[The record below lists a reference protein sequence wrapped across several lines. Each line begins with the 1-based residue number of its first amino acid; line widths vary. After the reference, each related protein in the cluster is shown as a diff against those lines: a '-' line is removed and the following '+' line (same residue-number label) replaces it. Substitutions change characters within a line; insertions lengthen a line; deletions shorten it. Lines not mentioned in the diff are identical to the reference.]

1 MATAEKHRSFDCP
14 ECIRVRFSFS
24 FNEFCSYMDNLS
36 GYADRPLPFVLRYL
50 RRRLASHVVIL
61 VCVVAA
67 VACSVGT
74 QYGVKYLVDGL
85 SAGPTRAGSVW
96 LAFVFLMSLITADNF
111 LWRIASWT
119 ASFTFVGVT
128 GDLRRDIFR
137 HLTGH
142 APSYF
147 SDRLPGMLTSRIT
160 ATSNAVFTVENMF
173 VWNVLPPCIATIAAI
188 ALIGTVSLP
197 MSAGLIVIAGAMVVA
212 MFHLAAAG
220 KPLHDDFADKA
231 AAVDGE
237 MVDVINNM
245 PLVRAFCGLSFE
257 HDRFDATVNREL
269 TARGR
274 SLRYLEKLRL
284 THAAITVA
292 LTIALLAWAIVLWQ
306 HGGATT
312 GDVVL
317 VCTLGLSIL
326 NATRDLAVALVDVTQ
341 HVARLTEAIATLLL
355 PHELR
360 DHPEAEPLVKSG
372 AAIAF
377 NNISFRYPGGL
388 QVFDKFSLRLQ
399 PGQRVGL
406 VGQSGGGKS
415 SLFVL
420 LQRFYDVQHGSITID
435 GQDISRVTQQSLR
448 QAISVVP
455 QDISLFHRSILE
467 NIRYGRPNATDDEVL
482 RAAIAARCD
491 FVETLPEGLATM
503 VGDRGVKLSGGQR
516 QRIAIARAFLK
527 DAPILLLDEATAALD
542 SESEEAIRE
551 SLGRLMRGRTVIAIA
566 HRLATL
572 RNFDRVVMLKAGK
585 IIEDGPPDRLM
596 QGQGPY
602 RELVTQELSRLA
614 KHAA

>member
-1 MATAEKHRSFDCP
+1 
-14 ECIRVRFSFS
+14 
-24 FNEFCSYMDNLS
+24 MDNLS
-36 GYADRPLPFVLRYL
+36 GYAHRPLPFVLRYL
-50 RRRLASHVVIL
+50 RQRLASHLVI
-61 VCVVAA
+61 VTSVVAA

-74 QYGVKYLVDGL
+74 QYGVKHLVDGL
-85 SAGPTRAGSVW
+85 SAGASRAGTVW
-96 LAFVFLMSLITADNF
+96 LAFVFLIALIAADNF

-173 VWNVLPPCIATIAAI
+173 VWNVLPPCMATVTAI
-188 ALIGTVSLP
+188 ALIGTVSP
-197 MSAGLIVIAGAMVVA
+197 SMSAALSLVAGAMVIG

-245 PLVRAFCGLSFE
+245 PLVRAFCGFSFE

-274 SLRYLEKLRL
+274 SLRYLEKLRI
-284 THAAITVA
+284 THAAITVV
-292 LTIALLAWAIVLWQ
+292 LTIALLAWVIVLWQ
-306 HGGATT
+306 RGSATT

-317 VCTLGLSIL
+317 VCTLGLCIL
-326 NATRDLAVALVDVTQ
+326 SATRDLAVALVDTTQ
-341 HVARLTEAIATLLL
+341 HFARLTEAIATLLL

-360 DHPEAEPLVKSG
+360 DHPQAEPLVKSG

-377 NNISFRYPGGL
+377 SNISFQYPGGV
-388 QVFDKFSLRLQ
+388 QVFDKFSLRIQ

-420 LQRFYDVQHGSITID
+420 LQRFYDVQQGSITID

-491 FVETLPEGLATM
+491 FVETLPQGLATM

-551 SLGRLMRGRTVIAIA
+551 ALARLMRGRTVIAIA

-572 RNFDRVVMLKAGK
+572 RNFDRVVLLKAGN
-585 IIEDGPPDRLM
+585 IIEDGPPDGLM

-602 RELVTQELSRLA
+602 RELVTQELNRLA
-614 KHAA
+614 KFAA

>member
-1 MATAEKHRSFDCP
+1 
-14 ECIRVRFSFS
+14 
-24 FNEFCSYMDNLS
+24 MDNLS
-36 GYADRPLPFVLRYL
+36 GYAHRPLPFVLRYL
-50 RRRLASHVVIL
+50 RRRLAAHLVIL
-61 VCVVAA
+61 TTVIAA

-85 SAGPTRAGSVW
+85 SAGPARAGNVW
-96 LAFVFLMSLITADNF
+96 LAFVFLMSLIAADNF

-173 VWNVLPPCIATIAAI
+173 VWNVLPPCIATVAAI

-197 MSAGLIVIAGAMVVA
+197 MSAGLIVIAGAMVIG
-212 MFHLAAAG
+212 MFRLAAAG

-274 SLRYLEKLRL
+274 SLRYLEKLRI
-284 THAAITVA
+284 THAAITVV
-292 LTIALLAWAIVLWQ
+292 LTIALLAWAIMLWQ
-306 HGGATT
+306 RGSATT

-326 NATRDLAVALVDVTQ
+326 SATRDLAVALVDVTQ
-341 HVARLTEAIATLLL
+341 HVARLTEAIGTLLL

-377 NNISFRYPGGL
+377 NNISFQYPGGV
-388 QVFDKFSLRLQ
+388 QVFDKFSLRIQ

-415 SLFVL
+415 SMFVL

-491 FVETLPEGLATM
+491 FVETLPQGLATM

-551 SLGRLMRGRTVIAIA
+551 ALGRLMRGRTVIAIA

-602 RELVTQELSRLA
+602 RELVTQEMSRLA
-614 KHAA
+614 RNAA

>member
-1 MATAEKHRSFDCP
+1 
-14 ECIRVRFSFS
+14 
-24 FNEFCSYMDNLS
+24 MDNLS
-36 GYADRPLPFVLRYL
+36 GYANRPLPFVLRYL
-50 RRRLASHVVIL
+50 RQRLASHVVI
-61 VCVVAA
+61 VTAVVAA

-85 SAGPTRAGSVW
+85 SAGPARAGSVW
-96 LAFVFLMSLITADNF
+96 LAFVFLMSLIAADNF

-197 MSAGLIVIAGAMVVA
+197 MSAGLIVIAGGMVIA

-284 THAAITVA
+284 IHAAVTVA

-306 HGGATT
+306 RGGATT

-388 QVFDKFSLRLQ
+388 QVFDKFSLRIQ
-399 PGQRVGL
+399 PGERVGL
-406 VGQSGGGKS
+406 VGHSGGGKS

-420 LQRFYDVQHGSITID
+420 LQRFYDLQHGSITID

-455 QDISLFHRSILE
+455 QDISLFHRSIME
-467 NIRYGRPNATDDEVL
+467 NIRYGRPSATDAEVL

-516 QRIAIARAFLK
+516 QRIAIARAFVK

-551 SLGRLMRGRTVIAIA
+551 ALGRLMRGRTVITIA

-596 QGQGPY
+596 QGEGPY
-602 RELVTQELSRLA
+602 RELVTQEMSRLA

>member
-1 MATAEKHRSFDCP
+1 
-14 ECIRVRFSFS
+14 
-24 FNEFCSYMDNLS
+24 MDQLS
-36 GYADRPLPFVLRYL
+36 GYAHRPFPFVLRYL
-50 RRRLASHVVIL
+50 RRRPASHLAILAAVI
-61 VCVVAA
+61 AA

-74 QYGVKYLVDGL
+74 QYGVKSLVDCLAGGL
-85 SAGPTRAGSVW
+85 DRAGSVW
-96 LAFVFLMSLITADNF
+96 LAFAFLMSLIAADNF
-111 LWRIASWT
+111 LWRIAGWIG
-119 ASFTFVGVT
+119 SFTFVGVT
-128 GDLRRDIFR
+128 GDLRRDMFR

-173 VWNVLPPCIATIAAI
+173 VWNVLPPCIATVAAI
-188 ALIGTVSLP
+188 ALIGTVNLT
-197 MSAGLIVIAGAMVVA
+197 MSAVMIVIAVVMVAA
-212 MFHLAAAG
+212 MFRLAAAG

-231 AAVDGE
+231 AIVDGE
-237 MVDVINNM
+237 MVDVISNM
-245 PLVRAFCGLSFE
+245 PLVRAFCGLAHE
-257 HDRFDATVNREL
+257 HQRFDATVDREL
-269 TARGR
+269 VARGR

-284 THAAITVA
+284 THAAVTLT
-292 LTIALLAWAIVLWQ
+292 LTIALLAWVIMLWQ
-306 HGGATT
+306 QGGATT

-341 HVARLTEAIATLLL
+341 HVARLTEALATLLL

-372 AAIAF
+372 AAIVF
-377 NNISFRYPGGL
+377 NNITFQYPGGST
-388 QVFDKFSLRLQ
+388 VFDRFSLRLQ

-415 SLFVL
+415 TLFVL
-420 LQRFYDVQHGSITID
+420 LQRFYDVQQGSITID
-435 GQDISRVTQQSLR
+435 GQDIARVTQQSLR
-448 QAISVVP
+448 EAISVVP
-455 QDISLFHRSILE
+455 QDISLFHRSIRE

-491 FVETLPEGLATM
+491 FIESLPEGLDTM

-527 DAPILLLDEATAALD
+527 DAPIVLLDEATASLD

-551 SLGRLMRGRTVIAIA
+551 ALSRLMRGRTVIAIA

-572 RNFDRVVMLKAGK
+572 RNFDRVVVLKAGR

-614 KHAA
+614 KFAA

>member
-1 MATAEKHRSFDCP
+1 
-14 ECIRVRFSFS
+14 
-24 FNEFCSYMDNLS
+24 MDTLS
-36 GYADRPLPFVLRYL
+36 GYAHRPLPFVLRYL
-50 RRRLASHVVIL
+50 RKRLASHVVIL
-61 VCVVAA
+61 GAVIAA

-85 SAGPTRAGSVW
+85 SAGPTRSGSVW
-96 LAFVFLMSLITADNF
+96 LAFVLLISLIAADNF

-160 ATSNAVFTVENMF
+160 ATSNAVYTVENMF
-173 VWNVLPPCIATIAAI
+173 VWNVLPPCMATIAAI
-188 ALIGTVSLP
+188 VLIGTVSLP
-197 MSAGLIVIAGAMVVA
+197 MSAGLIVIAGGMVIA

-284 THAAITVA
+284 THAAVTVA
-292 LTIALLAWAIVLWQ
+292 LTIALLAWAIMLWQ
-306 HGGATT
+306 RGDATT

-420 LQRFYDVQHGSITID
+420 LQRFYDVQHGNITID

-467 NIRYGRPNATDDEVL
+467 NIRYGRPNASDDEVL

-551 SLGRLMRGRTVIAIA
+551 ALGRLMRGRTVIAIA

-602 RELVTQELSRLA
+602 RDLVTKEMSRLA

>member
-1 MATAEKHRSFDCP
+1 ME
-14 ECIRVRFSFS
+14 
-24 FNEFCSYMDNLS
+24 NLS
-36 GYADRPLPFVLRYL
+36 GYANRPFAFVLRYI
-50 RRRLASHVVIL
+50 RRRFASHVVIFS
-61 VCVVAA
+61 CVVAA

-85 SAGPTRAGSVW
+85 AEGSAYAGGVW
-96 LAFVFLMSLITADNF
+96 LAFVMLISLIAADNF

-147 SDRLPGMLTSRIT
+147 IDRLPGMLTSRIT
-160 ATSNAVFTVENMF
+160 ATSNAVFSVENMF

-188 ALIGTVSLP
+188 CLIGTVSVP
-197 MSAGLIVIAGAMVVA
+197 MSAGLMVVAGGMVVA
-212 MFHLAAAG
+212 MFRLAAAG

-245 PLVRAFCGLSFE
+245 PLVRAFCGLNFE

-269 TARGR
+269 KARGR

-284 THAAITVA
+284 THAAVTVA
-292 LTIALLAWAIVLWQ
+292 LTIAILAWAITLWQ
-306 HGGATT
+306 RGGATT

-372 AAIAF
+372 AAIVF
-377 NNISFRYPGGL
+377 NQISFAYPGSPPL
-388 QVFDKFSLRLQ
+388 FDKFSLRIQ

-420 LQRFYDVQHGSITID
+420 LQRFYDVQSGSISID
-435 GQDISRVTQQSLR
+435 GQDIARVTQESLR
-448 QAISVVP
+448 EAISVVP
-455 QDISLFHRSILE
+455 QDISLFHRSIME
-467 NIRYGRPNATDDEVL
+467 NIRYGRPSASDDEVL

-491 FVETLPEGLATM
+491 FVDSLPDGLETM

-516 QRIAIARAFLK
+516 QRIAIARAFVK

-551 SLGRLMRGRTVIAIA
+551 ALSRLMRGRTVVAIA

-572 RNFDRVVMLKAGK
+572 RHFDRVVVLKAGR
-585 IIEDGPPDRLM
+585 IIEDGSPDRLM

-602 RELVTQELSRLA
+602 RDLITQEMSRLA

>member
-1 MATAEKHRSFDCP
+1 
-14 ECIRVRFSFS
+14 
-24 FNEFCSYMDNLS
+24 MDNLS
-36 GYADRPLPFVLRYL
+36 GYAKRPLPFVLRYL
-50 RRRLASHVVIL
+50 RQRLAAHVVIL
-61 VCVVAA
+61 TAVIAA

-96 LAFVFLMSLITADNF
+96 LAFVFLMSLIAADNF

-197 MSAGLIVIAGAMVVA
+197 MSAGLIVIAGGMVIA

-284 THAAITVA
+284 IHAAVTVA

-306 HGGATT
+306 RGGATT

-355 PHELR
+355 PHQLR

-388 QVFDKFSLRLQ
+388 QVFDKFSLRIQ

-455 QDISLFHRSILE
+455 QDISLFHRSIME
-467 NIRYGRPNATDDEVL
+467 NIRYGRPSATDAEVL

-516 QRIAIARAFLK
+516 QRIAIARAFVK

-551 SLGRLMRGRTVIAIA
+551 ALGRLMRGRTVITIA

-596 QGQGPY
+596 QGEGPY
-602 RELVTQELSRLA
+602 RELVTQEMSRLA

>member
-1 MATAEKHRSFDCP
+1 
-14 ECIRVRFSFS
+14 
-24 FNEFCSYMDNLS
+24 MDVLS
-36 GYADRPLPFVLRYL
+36 GYANRPLPFVLRYL
-50 RRRLASHVVIL
+50 RRRPAAHLVIL
-61 VCVVAA
+61 TAVVAA

-74 QYGVKYLVDGL
+74 QYGVKHLVDGL
-85 SAGPTRAGSVW
+85 SAGPAYAGSVW
-96 LAFVFLMSLITADNF
+96 LAFVFLMSMIAADNF

-173 VWNVLPPCIATIAAI
+173 VWNVLPPCIATVAAI

-197 MSAGLIVIAGAMVVA
+197 MSAGLVVIAGAMVVA
-212 MFHLAAAG
+212 MFHLAARG
-220 KPLHDDFADKA
+220 KPLHDEFADKA

-245 PLVRAFCGLSFE
+245 PLVRAFCGLRFE

-292 LTIALLAWAIVLWQ
+292 LTIALLAWAVVLWQ
-306 HGGATT
+306 RGQATT

-360 DHPEAEPLVKSG
+360 DHPEAEPLVKAG
-372 AAIAF
+372 AAIVF
-377 NNISFRYPGGL
+377 NKVSFRYPGGL
-388 QVFDKFSLRLQ
+388 QVFDKFSLRLNA
-399 PGQRVGL
+399 GQRVGL
-406 VGQSGGGKS
+406 VGVSGGGKS
-415 SLFVL
+415 TLFVL
-420 LQRFYDVQHGSITID
+420 LQRFYDVNQGSISID
-435 GQDISRVTQQSLR
+435 GQNISRVTQESLR
-448 QAISVVP
+448 GAISVVP
-455 QDISLFHRSILE
+455 QDISLFHRSIME
-467 NIRYGRPNATDDEVL
+467 NIRYGRPTATDDEVL

-551 SLGRLMRGRTVIAIA
+551 ALGRLMRGRTVIAIA

-572 RNFDRVVMLKAGK
+572 RNFDRVVMLQAGR
-585 IIEDGPPDRLM
+585 IIEDGPPDLLM
-596 QGQGPY
+596 QGRGPY
-602 RELVTQELSRLA
+602 GELVAREMGRLA
-614 KHAA
+614 TRATHAA

>member
-1 MATAEKHRSFDCP
+1 
-14 ECIRVRFSFS
+14 
-24 FNEFCSYMDNLS
+24 MDQLS
-36 GYADRPLPFVLRYL
+36 GYARRPFSFVLRYL
-50 RRRLASHVVIL
+50 RQRPGSHLTILLCVLVAVI
-61 VCVVAA
+61 
-67 VACSVGT
+67 CSVST
-74 QYGVKYLVDGL
+74 QYGVKFLVDCL
-85 SAGPTRAGSVW
+85 SVGPGHASSVW
-96 LAFVFLMSLITADNF
+96 LAFVFLMSLIAADNF
-111 LWRIASWT
+111 LWRIASWV

-128 GDLRRDIFR
+128 GDLRGDMFR

-160 ATSNAVFTVENMF
+160 ATSNAIFTVENMF
-173 VWNVLPPCIATIAAI
+173 VWNVLPPCIATVAAI
-188 ALIGTVSLP
+188 SLIGTVSAP
-197 MSAGLIVIAGAMVVA
+197 MAAGLIVIAGGMVVA

-237 MVDVINNM
+237 MVDVINNL
-245 PLVRAFCGLSFE
+245 PLVRAFCGLSLE
-257 HDRFDATVNREL
+257 HDRFDATVKREL

-284 THAAITVA
+284 AHAGITVVMI
-292 LTIALLAWAIVLWQ
+292 IALLAWGIRLWEQ
-306 HGGATT
+306 GGATT

-317 VCTLGLSIL
+317 ICTLGLSIL

-341 HVARLTEAIATLLL
+341 HVARMTEAVATLLQ

-377 NNISFRYPGGL
+377 NNICFSYPDGL
-388 QVFDKFSLRLQ
+388 KVFERFSLRLK

-415 SLFVL
+415 TLFVL
-420 LQRFYDVQHGSITID
+420 LQRFYDVGQGSITID
-435 GQDISRVTQQSLR
+435 GQDISRVTQESLR

-455 QDISLFHRSILE
+455 QDISLFHRTILE

-482 RAAIAARCD
+482 RAAVAARCD
-491 FVETLPEGLATM
+491 FVENLPQGLDTM

-551 SLGRLMRGRTVIAIA
+551 ALTRLMRGRTVIAIA

-572 RNFDRVVMLKAGK
+572 RNFDRVVVLKAGK

-602 RELVTQELSRLA
+602 RDLVTQEMSRLA
-614 KHAA
+614 RFAA

>member
-1 MATAEKHRSFDCP
+1 
-14 ECIRVRFSFS
+14 
-24 FNEFCSYMDNLS
+24 MDHLS
-36 GYADRPLPFVLRYL
+36 GYAHRPFAFVLRYL
-50 RRRLASHVVIL
+50 RNRLASHVVIL
-61 VCVVAA
+61 SAVVAA

-74 QYGVKYLVDGL
+74 QYGVKNIVDSL
-85 SAGPTRAGSVW
+85 AAGPTRSGGVW
-96 LAFVFLMSLITADNF
+96 LAFFFLMSLIAADNF

-173 VWNVLPPCIATIAAI
+173 VWNVLPPCMATIMAI
-188 ALIGTVSLP
+188 VLIGTVSLR
-197 MSAGLIVIAGAMVVA
+197 MAAGLIAVAVVMVFA

-220 KPLHDDFADKA
+220 KPLHDDYADKA
-231 AAVDGE
+231 APVDGE
-237 MVDVINNM
+237 MVYVINNM
-245 PLVRAFCGLSFE
+245 PLVRAFCALSFE

-274 SLRYLEKLRL
+274 SLRYLEKLRIM
-284 THAAITVA
+284 HAGITVA

-306 HGGATT
+306 QGGATT

-326 NATRDLAVALVDVTQ
+326 SATRDLAVALVDVTQ

-360 DHPEAEPLVKSG
+360 DHPEAEPLVKAG

-377 NNISFRYPGGL
+377 NNISFQYPGGL
-388 QVFDKFSLRLQ
+388 KVFDKFGLRLQ

-415 SLFVL
+415 SLFTL
-420 LQRFYDVQHGSITID
+420 LQRFYDAQHGNITID
-435 GQDISRVTQQSLR
+435 GQDISKVTQQSLR
-448 QAISVVP
+448 EAISVVP
-455 QDISLFHRSILE
+455 QDISLFHRSIME

-551 SLGRLMRGRTVIAIA
+551 ALGRLMRGRTVIAIA

-602 RELVTQELSRLA
+602 RELVAREMSRLA
-614 KHAA
+614 THAA